1 MTVRFPAALPADWRE
16 TATGILVAAPV
27 VTFPFSRLY
36 TLFFVLILL
45 VAVFRRSGF
54 APLRCDRP
62 LLWASLAIAGP
73 PLITILALPLMGQ
86 DFETLWIRKLLTL
99 VVGCLFSLATAHLLR
114 SSPRVVQVAGAL
126 ISFTVMFWLLD
137 GIVQLTFGRDLF
149 GVPLNHRPG
158 EPPRVGIFFAN
169 PLTFGYYIP
178 YFSAFPAIWCL
189 HRPRGRL
196 ASLAVL
202 IAAGVITLTAGSR
215 NAMLSYGLLLAVLAL
230 LLALQLPRARRL
242 GVLIGMP
249 LVLAGLVAAL
259 QRFNESFRSRLQ
271 QTLLVLQEPDYDTLN
286 EALTWRL
293 EIWEPAWQL
302 IRSHWLLGI
311 GPNQFRPVMRS
322 LLPADSWHARN
333 GLQVMHAHQV
343 LLEIALGTG
352 VIGVLAFLAYYLY
365 VGRKFWHYRQH
376 LLLPDG
382 FALAG
387 LLCFLL
393 LWFPLGTQKNFYGSD
408 QVFFTFYFLAIGFG
422 VLAPRLAQQDDHGP
436 VSQPI

>member
-1 MTVRFPAALPADWRE
+1 MIRFSAALPPDWRE
-16 TATGILVAAPV
+16 TAKGILVAAPV
-27 VTFPFSRLY
+27 VTFPFSRVY

-45 VAVFRRSGF
+45 VAAFSRSGF
-54 APLRCDRP
+54 TPLRFPRP

-73 PLITILALPLMGQ
+73 PLVTILALPLTGLE
-86 DFETLWIRKLLTL
+86 FETLWIRKLLTIL
-99 VVGCLFSLATAHLLR
+99 VGCLFSLATAHLLK
-114 SSPRVVQVAGAL
+114 SSPRVVQVAGML

-149 GVPLNHRPG
+149 GVPLNQRPG
-158 EPPRVGIFFAN
+158 EPARVGIFFAN

-196 ASLAVL
+196 ASACVL
-202 IAAGVITLTAGSR
+202 IAAGIITLTAGSR
-215 NAMLSYGLLLAVLAL
+215 NAMLSYGLLLAALAL
-230 LLALQLPRARRL
+230 LLALQLPRTRRL

-249 LVLAGLVAAL
+249 VLLAGLVSAL
-259 QRFNESFRSRLQ
+259 HRFNASFRSRFE
-271 QTLLVLQEPDYDTLN
+271 QTLVVIRDPDYDSLN

-302 IRSHWLLGI
+302 ISSHWLFGI
-311 GPNQFRPVMRS
+311 GPNQFRPAMRS
-322 LLPADSWHARN
+322 LLSPDTWHARN

-352 VIGVLAFLAYYLY
+352 IVGVLAFLAYYLY
-365 VGRKFWHYRQH
+365 VCRKFWHYRHH

-387 LLCFLL
+387 LLGFLL

-408 QVFFTFYFLAIGFG
+408 QVFFTFYFLAVGFG
-422 VLAPRLAQQDDHGP
+422 VLASRLSPQDDHGP
-436 VSQPI
+436 VSEPI